1 MVSSTLLDC
10 LSNEVDTTAII
21 IPRQLA
27 PIVLSHRELRRHV
40 LGFQKKIASIRIS
53 HKDAVAI
60 ALPNS
65 LEFLIAFLATS
76 LQRAICAPLNPAYRQ
91 KEFEFYLNDLNA
103 AVVLVPG
110 GAIAENGEAVKAA
123 RACNTAIAEISW
135 DWCEV
140 TLPNIELGSLGSR
153 AQISV
158 NSPETQDVAL
168 VLHTSGTTGRPKA
181 VFFRG
186 LHIFFAFPLFT
197 HPALGTLNPPESMS
211 NHGQYQKH
219 V

>member
-1 MVSSTLLDC
+1 MTSSTLSDC
-10 LSNEVDTTAII
+10 LSHEIDATAIL
-21 IPRQLA
+21 IPREPA

-40 LGFQKKIASIRIS
+40 LSFQQKLAAIGIS

-65 LEFLIAFLATS
+65 LECVVAFLATS
-76 LQRAICAPLNPAYRQ
+76 LQRATCAPLNPAYQ
-91 KEFEFYLNDLNA
+91 QNEFEFYLNDLNA
-103 AVVLVPG
+103 AVVLVPK
-110 GAIAENGEAVKAA
+110 GAIAENGEAIKAA
-123 RACNTAIAEISW
+123 RACNAAVAEISW

-140 TLPNIELGSLGSR
+140 TLPTIELRGLASR
-153 AQISV
+153 APASV

-181 VFFRG
+181 VCFSCAAGRS
-186 LHIFFAFPLFT
+186 LHSTDPVPGAV
-197 HPALGTLNPPESMS
+197 NPQESVP
-211 NHGQYQKH
+211 NDGQYPKN